1 MQDNNA
7 DDVRDRVDGDAR
19 IAAEQEGFELGTPAL
34 VCRWRLSGGML
45 PMANRHLRALAAR
58 SLGGVPVS
66 TQLVAWAKQHIEWTL
81 ADGTRRDPDGVL
93 MLVVDDSGRAA
104 MSCGPYEAPLATSVS
119 SLAER
124 ARRSQVEA
132 TETGVAPETPRA

>member
-58 SLGGVPVS
+58 SE
-66 TQLVAWAKQHIEWTL
+66 IENGKILYL
-81 ADGTRRDPDGVL
+81 ADKSKDWQTLGLRFG
-93 MLVVDDSGRAA
+93 LVINGQAVI
-104 MSCGPYEAPLATSVS
+104 
-119 SLAER
+119 
-124 ARRSQVEA
+124 
-132 TETGVAPETPRA
+132 